1 MAGLRADWGSTR
13 ALAVGLALVAGVL
26 LLWKG
31 DEETALLLAAGSTVG
46 LAGTV
51 RSARVAA
58 LLHANGHALRGTTA
72 TTTRVRVGVAT
83 LTFGS
88 GEEKLSLVLLLGL
101 LLSIFSES
109 CGHKG

>member
-1 MAGLRADWGSTR
+1 MNLRADWGSTR

-58 LLHANGHALRGTTA
+58 LLHANGHALRGTTTA
-72 TTTRVRVGVAT
+72 TTTRVRIGVAT
-83 LTFGS
+83 LTLGS
-88 GEEKLSLVLLLGL
+88 GEEKLSLVLKRYL
-101 LLSIFSES
+101 
-109 CGHKG
+109 